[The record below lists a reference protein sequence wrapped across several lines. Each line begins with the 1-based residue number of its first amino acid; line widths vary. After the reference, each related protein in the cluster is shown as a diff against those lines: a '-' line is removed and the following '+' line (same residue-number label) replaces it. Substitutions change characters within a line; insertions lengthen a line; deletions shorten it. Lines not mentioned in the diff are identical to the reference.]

1 MDALRLRSRRALLA
15 ASVGLFVALAVG
27 CSGPAP
33 STASPLCGDVGAV
46 RRLIAESQQGRLGPA
61 PLLEQ
66 IQTLQSTFQTV
77 ALTGGPGGDIAAATA
92 AAHVAVAL
100 ADWKAALSVLSGVQ
114 TAQQQVGR
122 AASQVPGCS

>member
-1 MDALRLRSRRALLA
+1 MDALRSRSRRALVA
-15 ASVGLFVALAVG
+15 ASIGLFAALTVG

-33 STASPLCGDVGAV
+33 STSSPLCGDVGAV
-46 RRLIAESQQGRLGPA
+46 RRLIVESQRGALGPA
-61 PLLEQ
+61 QLLEQ

-100 ADWKAALSVLSGVQ
+100 ADWKTALSVLSGVPD
-114 TAQQQVGR
+114 AQQQVGR
-122 AASQVPGCS
+122 AASEVPGCS